1 MNERISSLKSETEKE
16 IKQTEDCGQRHSKEP
31 QMKSKLFLFC
41 LIFFS
46 NHAVITFSTMISTA
60 LLRITFT
67 DLRADLNT
75 VLCFCGM
82 SPAERGVRSPAD

>member
-16 IKQTEDCGQRHSKEP
+16 IKQTGLWPASFQGTTNE
-31 QMKSKLFLFC
+31 KLVVFVLF
-41 LIFFS
+41 FFS
-46 NHAVITFSTMISTA
+46 NHVVITFSTMISTA

-82 SPAERGVRSPAD
+82 SPAERGVRSPAEW